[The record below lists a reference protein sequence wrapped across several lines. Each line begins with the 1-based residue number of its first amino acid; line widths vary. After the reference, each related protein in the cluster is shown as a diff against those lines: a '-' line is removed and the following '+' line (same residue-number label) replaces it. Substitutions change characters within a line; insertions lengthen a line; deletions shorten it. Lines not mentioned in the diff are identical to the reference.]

1 MRPLNG
7 MILVVGL
14 LLTSCTVGAS
24 DAATAGYVTHAVERQ
39 DGGDSSDLAERDEIR
54 KSVEVAPGSRV
65 EVSGING
72 AVTVETTSGSTAEIH
87 IVRSARTREDLNR
100 RRVLIEE
107 GPGALKIRGES
118 DRGRGPDV
126 RQRVMLKLP
135 RSVDLSV
142 KGVNGRVVVGEIDGM
157 IHVSG
162 INGSVEVAHAMST
175 SDISGINGRVRI
187 ALDRVHESG
196 MSISGVNGKV
206 ELYFTETV
214 NADVSVTGI
223 NGHVR
228 NENGSITVIG
238 KISPSNFRGKIGAG
252 GPEIRVSGVNGNVE
266 LLQGSAGQ

>member
-1 MRPLNG
+1 MG
-7 MILVVGL
+7 GSVD
-14 LLTSCTVGAS
+14 AS
-24 DAATAGYVTHAVERQ
+24 EAAMAGYVEPAVERQ
-39 DGGDSSDLAERDEIR
+39 DDGYDSDLAERDEIK
-54 KSVEVAPGSRV
+54 KSVELAPGSQV

-72 AVTVETTSGSTAEIH
+72 SVTVETSSGATAEIH
-87 IVRSARTREDLNR
+87 IIRSARTREDLNR
-100 RRVLIEE
+100 RRVLVEE
-107 GPGALKIRGES
+107 GPGSLKIRGES
-118 DRGRGPDV
+118 DKGRGPDV

-135 RSVDLSV
+135 RSVELTV
-142 KGVNGRVVVGEIDGM
+142 KGINGRVSVGEIDGM

-206 ELYFTETV
+206 ELYFNEAV

-223 NGHVR
+223 NGQVR

-266 LLQGSAGQ
+266 LLQGGAGQ